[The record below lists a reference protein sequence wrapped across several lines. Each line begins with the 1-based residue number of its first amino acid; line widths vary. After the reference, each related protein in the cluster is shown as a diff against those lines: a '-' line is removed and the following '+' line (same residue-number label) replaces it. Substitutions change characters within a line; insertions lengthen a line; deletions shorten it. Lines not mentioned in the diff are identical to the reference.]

1 MMDNV
6 NANQELRDNSAMLV
20 MILLG
25 ISDLQDVLIVT
36 VWQKEASTT
45 HQNVT
50 QAMETVCANKM
61 WKVWLDRID
70 TSYSFFDT
78 ILIFSY
84 LERYIM
90 WYS

>member
-36 VWQKEASTT
+36 VCQKEASTT

-50 QAMETVCANKM
+50 QVMETACANKM

-70 TSYSFFDT
+70 TSYSFF
-78 ILIFSY
+78 IIIYLHKHHNMSY
-84 LERYIM
+84 L
-90 WYS
+90 

>member
-20 MILLG
+20 TIPLG

-36 VWQKEASTT
+36 VCQKEASTI

-50 QAMETVCANKM
+50 QAMEIACANKM

-70 TSYSFFDT
+70 TSYSFFSI
-78 ILIFSY
+78 IL
-84 LERYIM
+84 YIPT
-90 WYS
+90 

>member
-20 MILLG
+20 MIPPG

-36 VWQKEASTT
+36 VYQKEASTT

-50 QAMETVCANKM
+50 PVMEIACVNKM
-61 WKVWLDRID
+61 WKVWHDRK
-70 TSYSFFDT
+70 
-78 ILIFSY
+78 
-84 LERYIM
+84 
-90 WYS
+90 